1 MPKPISVCLEELREG
16 EGRFLRCVA
25 VPGRGPG
32 LRLAADGTVRWREGE
47 THCEL
52 WVSTDERLILFRPA
66 GGPPAVVSRAGRS
79 VDAPEEKP
87 VVLLGGDEIR
97 LGGRAFR
104 VHLHGPTQVL
114 AAPEPFQPR
123 VEPRGRLRAA
133 AAAVALGTVV
143 AAGCGGG
150 TPTGTTHPEDPA
162 DASAGQDPDPDEP
175 IEVRYQPPA
184 PPMYYPPGDYP
195 PGEPP
200 DEPAGPADE

>member
-1 MPKPISVCLEELREG
+1 MPKPMSVCLEQLDRG
-16 EGRFLRCVA
+16 DDRFLRCVA

-32 LRLAADGTVRWREGE
+32 LRLDADGAVRWREDGA
-47 THCEL
+47 HCEL

-66 GGPPAVVSRAGRS
+66 GGPPATVSRAGRS
-79 VDAPEEKP
+79 VEAPEEKP

-97 LGGRAFR
+97 IGARTFR

-123 VEPRGRLRAA
+123 VERGRLRAA
-133 AAAVALGTVV
+133 AAAVALGTAVA

-150 TPTGTTHPEDPA
+150 TPTGTTTPGDPED
-162 DASAGQDPDPDEP
+162 ASVEPQEPDSGEP

-184 PPMYYPPGDYP
+184 PPMEYPSP
-195 PGEPP
+195 EPP
-200 DEPAGPADE
+200 DEPEGPAEE